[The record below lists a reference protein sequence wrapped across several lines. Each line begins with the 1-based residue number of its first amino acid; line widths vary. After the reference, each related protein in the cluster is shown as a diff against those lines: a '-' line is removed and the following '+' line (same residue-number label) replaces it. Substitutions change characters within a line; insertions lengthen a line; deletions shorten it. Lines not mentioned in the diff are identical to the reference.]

1 MTWRVELPGS
11 DLPLCVPACAS
22 AVKQEWI
29 RTAQAQCSQV
39 CPRATHSRTANFRS
53 ARLVTR
59 VVATELGR
67 AVCVAAQMLVIGDH
81 SPTTTTSSARFKLDY
96 NVHDERRQLEE
107 AWRDPEE
114 QLLMACSS
122 LECEETLSLVR
133 EVVRLRHLLAAGGS
147 VDVGEWS
154 VLSELHDASHLDVGT
169 DLWRE
174 CVLPPHL
181 STLT

>member
-1 MTWRVELPGS
+1 
-11 DLPLCVPACAS
+11 
-22 AVKQEWI
+22 
-29 RTAQAQCSQV
+29 
-39 CPRATHSRTANFRS
+39 
-53 ARLVTR
+53 
-59 VVATELGR
+59 
-67 AVCVAAQMLVIGDH
+67 MLVIGDH
-81 SPTTTTSSARFKLDY
+81 SPTTTTSSARFKLNY

-133 EVVRLRHLLAAGGS
+133 EVVRLQHLLAAGGS

>member
-1 MTWRVELPGS
+1 
-11 DLPLCVPACAS
+11 
-22 AVKQEWI
+22 
-29 RTAQAQCSQV
+29 
-39 CPRATHSRTANFRS
+39 
-53 ARLVTR
+53 
-59 VVATELGR
+59 
-67 AVCVAAQMLVIGDH
+67 MLVIGDH

-133 EVVRLRHLLAAGGS
+133 EVVRLQHLLAAGGS

-154 VLSELHDASHLDVGT
+154 VRSASCMT
-169 DLWRE
+169 RAI
-174 CVLPPHL
+174 
-181 STLT
+181 ST